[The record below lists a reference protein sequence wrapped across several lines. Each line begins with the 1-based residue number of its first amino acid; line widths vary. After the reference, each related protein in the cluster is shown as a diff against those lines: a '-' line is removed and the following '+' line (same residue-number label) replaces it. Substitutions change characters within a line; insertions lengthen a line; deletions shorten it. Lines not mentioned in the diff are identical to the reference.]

1 MTYNQPFMKRIDEN
15 PPARYPQRPID
26 QANALWWVAK
36 IKPRQ
41 EKAIA
46 FDFISRAI
54 EYYLP
59 LITKVTRRK
68 DNNKPRKSIVPLFS
82 GYISFNAKK
91 ESLRDVLTTGRA
103 VNIIEIRHQ
112 KHFIEE
118 LTQIYNALEQG
129 IVLEPCVEAYAE
141 GTLVCVQSGPL
152 RGIKGVIS
160 KVHNQ
165 NKLILSVEGLGQA
178 AIAVDAASVKPV

>member
-1 MTYNQPFMKRIDEN
+1 MIRVNEN
-15 PPARYPQRPID
+15 PPARHPQRPIG
-26 QANALWWVAK
+26 QAEALWWVAK

-41 EKAIA
+41 EKAMA
-46 FDFISRAI
+46 FDFIARNI

-59 LITKVTRRK
+59 LVTKVTRRK

-82 GYISFNAKK
+82 GYISFSAKK
-91 ESLRDVLTTGRA
+91 ESLRDVVKTGRV

-129 IVLEPCVEAYAE
+129 IALEPCVESFAE

-152 RGIKGVIS
+152 RGIKGIIS

-165 NKLILSVEGLGQA
+165 NKLIVSVEGLGQA
-178 AIAVDAASVKPV
+178 AIAVDAALVKAV